1 MKRSILIL
9 LACAL
14 GTALPSRAGPELRSV
29 ASYHGHSDR
38 SGNFVVPGLT
48 WDRAR
53 ALRLDEH
60 FHPRIAGHVY
70 AQPLYWRG
78 AAARPAIL
86 LLATEDNVV
95 YAVDANT
102 GAEVWKRTLGAPVAR
117 SSLPCGN
124 IDPLGI
130 TGAPVIDESRE
141 AIYLDAAIETSS
153 GPRHRVFALSL
164 EDGSPLPGW
173 PVDIADSLKGKDFAP
188 REQNQRGAL
197 AILGGTLY
205 VPFGGHTGD
214 CGRYHGFVVGISL
227 SDPRTV
233 TSWAT
238 RARGGGIWA
247 PGGVSTD
254 GKSLF
259 VATGNTFDARVWSDG
274 EAVIRLAPDL
284 HRSDDKK
291 DFFTPSDWQA
301 LDARD
306 ADLGGTN
313 PLPLDV
319 PAQSGAQALILALG
333 KDGKAYLLDRDDLGG
348 IGGSLAVQTV
358 AGLIVTAPAAYPAD
372 DGVFVAFLGQGAQC
386 RAPERDAGLT
396 VLKIQSGSPPAMTMA
411 WCAPLYGDG
420 SPIVTTTDG
429 RSNPIVWILGAEGDN
444 RLHGFRG
451 DTGEPLF
458 AGPSQAMAG
467 LRHLQT
473 LIATG
478 DRLYVGAD
486 GAIYA
491 FSF

>member
-1 MKRSILIL
+1 
-9 LACAL
+9 
-14 GTALPSRAGPELRSV
+14 
-29 ASYHGHSDR
+29 
-38 SGNFVVPGLT
+38 
-48 WDRAR
+48 
-53 ALRLDEH
+53 
-60 FHPRIAGHVY
+60 
-70 AQPLYWRG
+70 
-78 AAARPAIL
+78 
-86 LLATEDNVV
+86 
-95 YAVDANT
+95 
-102 GAEVWKRTLGAPVAR
+102 
-117 SSLPCGN
+117 
-124 IDPLGI
+124 
-130 TGAPVIDESRE
+130 
-141 AIYLDAAIETSS
+141 
-153 GPRHRVFALSL
+153 
-164 EDGSPLPGW
+164 LPGW